1 MTMMMD
7 DDDDHPCHPC
17 HPPFFLSAACL
28 KSKKFRSV
36 WRLPWSWTPV
46 WMPWANMTSALS
58 PYSCWFRCP
67 GRWWWISGAGNGALW
82 AAKKRTIWRVKM
94 DENGGWGMTFWS
106 LENFQTKPDG
116 VRRFDGSLIDV
127 KKIAKWIN
135 IGYTPNLCN
144 CLPGWPRWGTATFWP
159 GRLEPPK
166 VEVWLKICNNSVL
179 KIVFPC
185 VLNSVLMT
193 SFRFVA
199 CRLKTFL
206 GLSSKRRGWSRTLT
220 IWAERIPAGLPN
232 IQVV

>member
-1 MTMMMD
+1 
-7 DDDDHPCHPC
+7 
-17 HPPFFLSAACL
+17 
-28 KSKKFRSV
+28 
-36 WRLPWSWTPV
+36 
-46 WMPWANMTSALS
+46 
-58 PYSCWFRCP
+58 
-67 GRWWWISGAGNGALW
+67 LW

-135 IGYTPNLCN
+135 IGYTPNLGN